1 MIGPDPYATHQ
12 PLLMLAVANT
22 KGPILELGAGHY
34 STPLLHAFSRYR
46 GLITLDSDAD
56 WLERFSPLDDNHRHT
71 LLLVRDWTEDLKR
84 HFTERTPSVER
95 IALCFV
101 DQSPAEARGPSIE
114 ILRPIVDV
122 FVCHDTQTKDVDHTA
137 ECDPNGYVILD
148 TFQYRLDDT
157 RNPRT
162 SIVSDTID
170 IRAWL

>member
-1 MIGPDPYATHQ
+1 
-12 PLLMLAVANT
+12 
-22 KGPILELGAGHY
+22 
-34 STPLLHAFSRYR
+34 
-46 GLITLDSDAD
+46 
-56 WLERFSPLDDNHRHT
+56 
-71 LLLVRDWTEDLKR
+71 
-84 HFTERTPSVER
+84 
-95 IALCFV
+95 
-101 DQSPAEARGPSIE
+101 
-114 ILRPIVDV
+114 VDV